1 MWAAAHNILQ
11 KKQRLLQNNQAA
23 VQASNLNA
31 LRLMLRVDTLMFF
44 VLTIAS
50 VLLPSYRYLFF
61 VFLGAFLSLCLVLF
75 MQKELTR
82 RWSALAC
89 FYSFFALS
97 TIYSI
102 IVSICSGPTFV
113 SVNMLALLLLHNLL
127 MLDKTWRIALFS
139 FVSSAAYLG
148 AIAFFKTPTLA
159 VDEFINVF
167 SFFLLSVLLG
177 TYHSTSQLE
186 SFDLKR
192 RAEIGE
198 ITDPL
203 THLYNRKKLYDVLQE
218 SCHGDCRTPVCGI
231 AMIDVDKFK
240 QYNDCLGHQ
249 AGDRCLETLGLQ
261 FAAFGNA
268 HDLLLFR
275 YGGEE
280 FVAVS
285 KTHTDEQLVA
295 LCCELGQK
303 IVALG
308 LRHPAAQRPIVTIS
322 IGVSYSATALQ
333 VNCDQMISQADLA
346 LYAAKRQ
353 GRNAVC
359 CFGPPLSIHSLDPKP
374 PDLGPIV
381 EAVFE

>member
-1 MWAAAHNILQ
+1 
-11 KKQRLLQNNQAA
+11 
-23 VQASNLNA
+23 
-31 LRLMLRVDTLMFF
+31 MLRVDTLMFF

-61 VFLGAFLSLCLVLF
+61 VFLGAFLSLCLVLL

-218 SCHGDCRTPVCGI
+218 SCHADCSTPVCGI

-261 FAAFGNA
+261 FAAFGSA

-359 CFGPPLSIHSLDPKP
+359 CFGPPLSIHSLDAKP